1 MTNLMPQQ
9 VRDLDIVVATALLE
23 MISQSLCSGCKT
35 PFFTDKEK
43 QHAFVVFTE
52 IGSFDGTILFIHEEC
67 LTAKFN

>member
-9 VRDLDIVVATALLE
+9 VRDLDMAIVTVLLE
-23 MISQSLCSGCKT
+23 MLGKSLCQGCKT

-43 QHAFVVFTE
+43 RRAFVIFTE
-52 IGSFDGTILFIHEEC
+52 IGSFDGTVIFIHEEC

>member
-9 VRDLDIVVATALLE
+9 VRDLDIGIVTVLLE
-23 MISQSLCSGCKT
+23 MLGMTLCQGCKT

-52 IGSFDGTILFIHEEC
+52 IGSFDGTVIFIHEEC
-67 LTAKFN
+67 LTAKLN